1 MRKKTTQN
9 QNALTLAQFCDELSI
24 SLTTGKN
31 WIKQGK
37 IIPDIETGP
46 NPIFSPEYIKKFKTD
61 IEIGKNPN
69 LKSRRNKKFISGNK
83 LYCDYLSQD
92 NKNIENIKNLLEYL
106 DTNNIELSENI
117 ISLIIAECS
126 LQCFVQKFSENKR
139 TNLLEQFL
147 SNKISHSKYNK
158 LIDDLIE
165 DKIFAFNFVKNNQKI
180 FTTPFYYQKDED
192 LLGFLYISCKNLNS
206 RKANGIYYT
215 PTITV
220 KNLISKIFEI
230 NKNYKNK
237 NIFDPCCGTGNF
249 LLQLPQNIDIKNIY
263 GNDIDELSIKITRLN
278 MLLKFEIENIEILYS
293 NFTKSDYF
301 QWNSDEKFDYIIGN
315 PPWGASFTDKKK
327 LELKEK
333 YLSAKNKNIE
343 SYDVIL
349 EQALKNVKNNGII
362 SFVLPEVI
370 LNVKTHQII
379 REIIFE
385 KTSIQYI
392 KYLGN
397 IFNDVHCPSIIIQLV
412 KTKNN
417 FSTKNTIVENT
428 KKIYTI
434 KTERKI
440 NPKSFCF
447 NMTDE
452 EYKVVKK
459 IKTLKNAV
467 YLKNNAIF
475 ALGIVTGNNSKFIS
489 NKKSKKNEIILKGS
503 DIKKYKILPSY
514 NYIDFEPKNFQQIAP
529 TKIYRAKEKLLYKFV
544 SNKLIF
550 AYDNNKTLSLNSCN
564 ILIPRI
570 ENLDIKYIL
579 AILNSRII
587 DFYYQK
593 NYPSLKVLKSALEE
607 LPIPNISLKEQQ
619 PIIKLVDKILTVND
633 SKQIEKYKKE
643 LDTII
648 EKLYI

>member
-24 SLTTGKN
+24 SLATGKN
-31 WIKQGK
+31 WIKLGK
-37 IIPDIETGP
+37 ITPDIEFSP
-46 NPIFSPEYIKKFKTD
+46 IPIFSSKYIKKLKSD
-61 IEIGKNPN
+61 IQIGKNPN

-92 NKNIENIKNLLEYL
+92 NKNIENIKNLLEYF
-106 DTNNIELSENI
+106 DNNNIEPSENI

-126 LQCFVQKFSENKR
+126 LQCFAQKFSENKR

-165 DKIFAFNFVKNNQKI
+165 DKIFAFNFVKNNKKI
-180 FTTPFYYQKDED
+180 FTTPFYYQKNED

-206 RKANGIYYT
+206 RKANGVYYT
-215 PTITV
+215 PTKTV
-220 KNLISKIFEI
+220 KNLISKVFEI

-249 LLQLPQNIDIKNIY
+249 LLQLPSNIEIDNIF
-263 GNDIDELSIKITRLN
+263 GNDIDNLSIKITRLN
-278 MLLKFEIENIEILYS
+278 MALKYKIKDTQILYS
-293 NFTKSDYF
+293 NFTQSNYLK
-301 QWNSDEKFDYIIGN
+301 WNNAKKFDFVIGN
-315 PPWGASFTDKKK
+315 PPWGVDFKESEKI
-327 LELKEK
+327 ELKNK
-333 YLSAKNKNIE
+333 YKSAQNKTIE

-349 EQALKNVKNNGII
+349 EQALENTKTNGII

-370 LNVKTHQII
+370 LNVKTHQPI
-379 REIIFE
+379 REIVFN
-385 KTSIQYI
+385 KTSTQYI

-397 IFNDVHCPSIIIQLV
+397 IFNDVHCPSIIFQLV

-428 KKIYTI
+428 KKTYTI

-579 AILNSRII
+579 AILNSRIM